1 MHRPKAVSV
10 DQPSRS
16 SPQQSPQPQQVAE
29 AVFPGVQ
36 GDPMPDLLARAVA
49 RALEAPVALVSI
61 VHPDSQLT
69 IGAFGLSGWSSRAL
83 ASRLTEALH
92 AWLVGGGQTLVA
104 EDTRLRPTAKECAV
118 LLESGFRSCLA
129 VPLASA
135 DGRLHGMICVVDDR
149 PRSWPARGAG
159 LLQDLAALAIAA
171 VDRHPDGGAPGEM
184 ASRTAAEPA
193 QTTAV
198 LEAGITGAGETE
210 NMLRALAECA
220 ADAFLVHDEAGRL
233 TDVNR
238 AACDCLGYT
247 RGELL
252 AMSVQDLDTGEASAE
267 EDGVQWKGLQPG
279 QGMTGRARYRRKNG
293 TTVALDLQRSCCR
306 LHGQRC
312 FFLLARDLTQR
323 LTVEEGLRQQAML
336 IHLAHDPIFVWD
348 ETNGIVFWNQG
359 SERLYGFTKEE
370 AVGRT
375 TSTLLKTVFPG
386 SREQFEAEL
395 DRNGKWSGELRQYTR
410 SGRQVIVSSRVQKVT
425 IGGRTLI
432 LEANRD
438 ITALRRAMEQ
448 LALSERR
455 FHELVQI
462 APVGVFETDA
472 SGDCLYV
479 NQRWCEI
486 AGMSPEQAQGK
497 GWTNALYPGD
507 RERVSAQWYRAV
519 AGHTPFQAEYRYQ
532 RQDGVVRW
540 ALCNGIPQRDPDGSL
555 AGFMGTVTDISGN
568 KDVEMELRRS
578 REQLR
583 TLLGRLDEAVEAE
596 RRHLAR
602 EVHDQLG
609 QALTA
614 LKLDASWA
622 AQRLGGG
629 DEAFRAAVVDKLK
642 GMTALIDMT
651 VDSVQRISAQLRPQ
665 MLEDMGLVPALEVYA
680 EQFAERTGIRSRV
693 HAGEIAS
700 LPGPEATHVFRIVQ
714 EAMTNVARHAGAERV
729 DVTLVEIGGIL
740 HVDIQ
745 DDGRGI
751 AEDAQYAAGA
761 LGMLGMRERARLLT
775 GRLTV
780 TGIPG
785 RGTVVSVEVPCNA
798 DSAAT

>member
-1 MHRPKAVSV
+1 MG
-10 DQPSRS
+10 
-16 SPQQSPQPQQVAE
+16 E
-29 AVFPGVQ
+29 AVLPDVPGT
-36 GDPMPDLLARAVA
+36 PIPDLLARAAA
-49 RALEAPVALVSI
+49 RALDAPVSLFSI
-61 VHPDSQLT
+61 VHTDGRQT
-69 IGAFGLSGWSSRAL
+69 IGTFGLPGDSSRAL
-83 ASRLTEALH
+83 AARLCESLH
-92 AWLVGGGQTLVA
+92 ARLAASGQPFDA
-104 EDTRLRPTAKECAV
+104 EDVRQHPTAQECAQ
-118 LLESGFRSCLA
+118 LLECGFRSCLA
-129 VPLASA
+129 VPLEAA
-135 DGRLHGMICVVDDR
+135 AGRLRGMLCVIDDR
-149 PRSWPARGAG
+149 PRGWPERGAEV
-159 LLQDLAALAIAA
+159 LQDLAALVIAG
-171 VDRHPDGGAPGEM
+171 VGQHPDGGVRVEM
-184 ASRTAAEPA
+184 TSRAAAELA
-193 QTTAV
+193 GSEAV
-198 LEAGITGAGETE
+198 LETRTAEADETE
-210 NMLRALAECA
+210 TMLRALAEYA
-220 ADAFLVHDEAGRL
+220 ADVFLIHDEAGRL

-252 AMSVQDLDTGEASAE
+252 AMSVQDLDAGGKNPAE
-267 EDGVQWKGLQPG
+267 WMCLQAG
-279 QGMTGRARYRRKNG
+279 QGTAARASFRRRNG
-293 TTVALDLQRSCCR
+293 TFVSLDVRRSCCR
-306 LHGQRC
+306 LRGQRH
-312 FFLLARDLTQR
+312 FVLLGRDPTHR

-359 SERLYGFTKEE
+359 SERLYGFVKEE
-370 AVGRT
+370 AVGRR
-375 TSTLLKTVFPG
+375 SHTLLRTVFPD
-386 SREQFEAEL
+386 SREQFAAEL

-410 SGRQVIVSSRVQKVT
+410 SGRQVIVSSRVQKVAM
-425 IGGRTLI
+425 GGRTLM

-479 NQRWCEI
+479 NQRWCDI
-486 AGMSPEQAQGK
+486 AGMSQEQAQGK
-497 GWTNALYPGD
+497 GWTSALYPED

-519 AGHTPFQAEYRYQ
+519 AGCTPFQAEYRYQ
-532 RQDGVVRW
+532 HQGGSVRW
-540 ALCNGIPQRDPDGSL
+540 ALCSGIPQHAPDGGL
-555 AGFMGTVTDISGN
+555 TGFMGTVTDISGN
-568 KDVEMELRRS
+568 KEVELELRRS
-578 REQLR
+578 REKLR
-583 TLLGRLDEAVEAE
+583 TLLGRLDDAVEAE

-622 AQRLGGG
+622 VQRLAGG
-629 DEAFRAAVVDKLK
+629 EETARAAVVDKLK

-680 EQFAERTGIRSRV
+680 EQYSERTGIRSRV
-693 HAGEIAS
+693 HAGEIAT

-714 EAMTNVARHAGAERV
+714 EAMTNVARHAGAVRV
-729 DVTLVEIGGIL
+729 DVSLVEVDGIL

-751 AEDAQYAAGA
+751 AEDEQHSANA
-761 LGMLGMRERARLLT
+761 LGMLGMRERARLLA

-785 RGTVVSVEVPCNA
+785 RGTVVSLEMPVDA
-798 DSAAT
+798 DAAAT